1 MLHII
6 PFVFLFKRTCIR
18 VYYQHH
24 LCCRQGVH
32 MYDQSNARRQRNFYF
47 FVGSARKGAIHWW
60 LFMMYIF
67 SRNVLKCTYIYLFL
81 YTVHLFSFL
90 LPGKL
95 GTSFHFISFLPSF
108 LSSWC
113 CHPTGYTVQQITL
126 VKNPEPPKPPS
137 PADTVDASSTLSTGA
152 LALVVSLFAMARLR

>member
-1 MLHII
+1 MHIH
-6 PFVFLFKRTCIR
+6 LFI
-18 VYYQHH
+18 
-24 LCCRQGVH
+24 
-32 MYDQSNARRQRNFYF
+32 
-47 FVGSARKGAIHWW
+47 
-60 LFMMYIF
+60 
-67 SRNVLKCTYIYLFL
+67 L

-126 VKNPEPPKPPS
+126 VKNPEPKAPS
-137 PADTVDASSTLSTGA
+137 PAQTPLMPPA
-152 LALVVSLFAMARLR
+152 LFQREHLPSWFLCSQWQDCGKHLYSIILTNTYNSHCATTPLHHLQPNNNPLLGILFPQPSIMCRCFI

>member
-1 MLHII
+1 
-6 PFVFLFKRTCIR
+6 
-18 VYYQHH
+18 
-24 LCCRQGVH
+24 
-32 MYDQSNARRQRNFYF
+32 
-47 FVGSARKGAIHWW
+47 
-60 LFMMYIF
+60 MMYIF

-126 VKNPEPPKPPS
+126 LKNPEPKAPS
-137 PADTVDASSTLSTGA
+137 PAQTPLMPPALFQREHLPSWFLCSQWQDYGKHLYSIILTNTYNSSLCHHPIAPLATKQQPSPRHSFSTA
-152 LALVVSLFAMARLR
+152 IDYV

>member
-1 MLHII
+1 
-6 PFVFLFKRTCIR
+6 
-18 VYYQHH
+18 
-24 LCCRQGVH
+24 
-32 MYDQSNARRQRNFYF
+32 
-47 FVGSARKGAIHWW
+47 
-60 LFMMYIF
+60 MMYIF

-113 CHPTGYTVQQITL
+113 CHPSTTNNTVEKPRTTQTTLMPPALFQREHLPSWFLCSQWQDCGKHLYSIILTNTYNSSLCHHPIAPLATKQQ
-126 VKNPEPPKPPS
+126 PS
-137 PADTVDASSTLSTGA
+137 PRHSFSTA
-152 LALVVSLFAMARLR
+152 IDYV